1 MGHILLLCQKTDKKM
16 PPHFL
21 MRRHFSAVLFSFSY
35 RSQSEI
41 SRCVLVGD
49 TLDDLLKRSLVV
61 GILAVLYPLADQ
73 VAHDAAEVV
82 MSCIGQEGSGV
93 CQHTYEVAQTISA

>member
-1 MGHILLLCQKTDKKM
+1 MIFTTLPKIDKKYRRI
-16 PPHFL
+16 FR
-21 MRRHFSAVLFSFSY
+21 MRRHLFLIGSFSFSY

-49 TLDDLLKRSLVV
+49 TLDDLLERSLVV
-61 GILAVLYPLADQ
+61 GILTVLNPLADQ

-82 MSCIGQEGSGV
+82 MSCIGQEGSIL
-93 CQHTYEVAQTISA
+93 CETRSSS